1 MKKITI
7 LTITLLSV
15 AGSGFAQDWIWD
27 NIHSQLNFAVTH
39 NTINEFDGNFT
50 TVSAKMAASKEDLSD
65 AQITLTADINSINT
79 GNEARNNH
87 LKSDAFFDAGKFA
100 TLTFTST
107 SFEKVEGKNYRLSG
121 NLTLH
126 GVTKP
131 VVLDVVFNGTVAN
144 PMNKKTT
151 AGFKVTGRIRRSDF
165 GLGPDLPVS
174 VVSDDVVING
184 NAEFVKS

>member
-1 MKKITI
+1 MKKII
-7 LTITLLSV
+7 TITMAFL
-15 AGSGFAQDWIWD
+15 GFAVVSRAQDWTWD

-50 TVSAKMAASKEDLSD
+50 TVTAKMTAAKEDLSD
-65 AQITLTADINSINT
+65 AQITLTADLSSINT
-79 GNEARNNH
+79 GNEARNNQ
-87 LKSDAFFDAGKFA
+87 LKSEGFFDVAKYG

-107 SFEKVEGKNYRLSG
+107 AFEKLDGKNYRLSG

-131 VVLDVVFNGTVAN
+131 VVLNVVFNGTVAN

-151 AGFKVTGRIRRSDF
+151 AGFKVTGAIKRSDF
-165 GLGPDLPVS
+165 GLGPDLPVT
-174 VVSDDVVING
+174 VISDEVLLNA
-184 NAEFVKS
+184 NAEFIKS